1 MSKPFNGAISAF
13 FETEA
18 PADIRQAIMAAD
30 KDEII
35 NPTYPYPARID
46 RGDYEDQLAALLHD
60 VGKPATQEFIDDK
73 METNNSYLNIFR

>member
-30 KDEII
+30 KDQII
-35 NPTYPYPARID
+35 NP
-46 RGDYEDQLAALLHD
+46 
-60 VGKPATQEFIDDK
+60 
-73 METNNSYLNIFR
+73 NIFKHFDICIYCKVLL